1 MSRYAAL
8 LLALSIAGQAGFAE
22 SKTERSAAVV
32 LEFKRHNPCPSTG
45 LRRGKCPGYVVDHV
59 RPLCAGGPDD
69 RANMQ
74 WQTVAAAKVKDREEV
89 RECRALRAAK
99 KGNQ

>member
-1 MSRYAAL
+1 VSRCAVV
-8 LLALSIAGQAGFAE
+8 LLAFLIFAQAGLVE
-22 SKTERSAAVV
+22 SKTERSAAIV
-32 LEFKRHNPCPSTG
+32 LDFKRHNPCPSTG

-59 RPLCAGGPDD
+59 KPLCAGGPDD

-89 RECRALRAAK
+89 RECRALRHD
-99 KGNQ
+99 Q